1 MSKSKPSTPAVQVI
15 AAPADLEEEN
25 PWLNIGARPLVI
37 GEGGNITIKE
47 TPAPKL
53 RKPPTAAQLAALRPY
68 KPGQQ
73 GSPGNPYP
81 ISRHLKDI
89 LCDPKRG
96 LDVAEVIMRTATLPS
111 SRGFTTALTAL
122 LDRTEGKVTDDSAK
136 APTVNILN
144 VIVKD
149 AETKADLTLLRD
161 MGKPP
166 ALTEGVTDASRS
178 S

>member
-1 MSKSKPSTPAVQVI
+1 MSKSKSSLPAVQVI
-15 AAPADLEEEN
+15 AAPADLEEDN
-25 PWLNIGARPLVI
+25 PYLNVNAKPLVI
-37 GEGGNITIKE
+37 GEDGNIMVKE

-89 LCDPKRG
+89 LCNPKRG
-96 LDVAEVIMRTATLPS
+96 LDVAEVIMETALQPG
-111 SRGFTTALTAL
+111 SRGYTTALTAL
-122 LDRTEGKVTDDSAK
+122 LERTEGKVTGDEAK

-166 ALTEGVTDASRS
+166 ALTEGVTDAT
-178 S
+178 